1 MNEQEACN
9 TSAEES
15 LDVEDEYIDH
25 DYMNLAPK
33 HICTMWCGSDFKSM
47 IILWMPQDE
56 LREELMVMR

>member
-1 MNEQEACN
+1 MLSMVTTNDEKRKLVNEQEACN

-33 HICTMWCGSDFKSM
+33 HICTMWCGSDFKS
-47 IILWMPQDE
+47 ILQE
-56 LREELMVMR
+56 